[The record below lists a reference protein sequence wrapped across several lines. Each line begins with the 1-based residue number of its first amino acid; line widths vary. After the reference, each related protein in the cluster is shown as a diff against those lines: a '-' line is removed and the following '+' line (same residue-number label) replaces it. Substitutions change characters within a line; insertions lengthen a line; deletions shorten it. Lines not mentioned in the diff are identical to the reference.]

1 MNMRYLLR
9 KRPYLPLLLLFTFA
23 ISACSGAAGSEP
35 AVSDEMGE
43 MESMDESDH
52 DGNDAM
58 NHDEMVEMGDDH
70 EHDDTDD
77 DHEHEEMRV
86 NRVPNEGAA
95 IQISA
100 PSSGDTFSASE
111 QVIVEIETENFDL
124 MAEGY
129 HWHVYVDGESW
140 VMVMGGN
147 QDRPLTGLE
156 PGEHM
161 IEVYLSIPSHEELAE
176 GDSIMINVTE

>member
-1 MNMRYLLR
+1 MNMRYLLQ
-9 KRPYLPLLLLFTFA
+9 KRPCLLHLLLLTFA
-23 ISACSGAAGSEP
+23 VSACSGAVGSEP
-35 AVSDEMGE
+35 TASDEMGE
-43 MESMDESDH
+43 MEGMDEANH
-52 DGNDAM
+52 DDTDAM
-58 NHDEMVEMGDDH
+58 NHDEMEEMGDDH
-70 EHDDTDD
+70 EHDDADD
-77 DHEHEEMRV
+77 DHEHEEMSV
-86 NRVPNEGAA
+86 QRVPNEGAA

-140 VMVMGGN
+140 GMVMGGN

-161 IEVYLSIPSHEELAE
+161 IEVYLSIPSHEELAD
-176 GDSIMINVTE
+176 GDSIMIIVTE